1 MNGISS
7 KNKTTLGMKA
17 YFVLM
22 TLNYAMAFPQEHKVQ
37 GKLLTASYKEYSQ
50 RGHEVKFA
58 QWNFLWKQ
66 KKKSLKKHHR
76 IKIL

>member
-1 MNGISS
+1 
-7 KNKTTLGMKA
+7 MKA

-22 TLNYAMAFPQEHKVQ
+22 TLNYAMASPRSTKFKVGYLQ
-37 GKLLTASYKEYSQ
+37 HHIRNTASEAMKSNLHNGTFSEN
-50 RGHEVKFA
+50 R
-58 QWNFLWKQ
+58 